1 MNLFNYFCKCKWY
14 SKGDPAN
21 VWSFGYCHCPERQP
35 KPPTIALIHCLGAGC
50 GYYTPLNTHTFTVTT
65 SIEKEKKEMINTK
78 KTQKEYKEDSYYGNA
93 EWAIAYELNILNRR
107 LKEDGKII
115 MNDELLKDFV
125 AYCNTCPRTS
135 RADHLDS
142 LLVSYLHRKKGDV

>member
-1 MNLFNYFCKCKWY
+1 MSLFNDFCKCKWY
-14 SKGDPAN
+14 SKGDPTN
-21 VWSFGYCHCPERQP
+21 VWSLGYCHCPERHP
-35 KPPTIALIHCLGAGC
+35 KPPAIALIYCLGTDC
-50 GYYTPLNTHTFTVTT
+50 GYYAPLHTHTFTVTT
-65 SIEKEKKEMINTK
+65 STGEEKKDMTNVE
-78 KTQKEYKEDSYYGNA
+78 KTQKEYKDSYYGSA

-142 LLVSYLHRKKGDV
+142 LLISYLYRKKGDV